1 MKDVEI
7 LIQLQEV
14 DFQIFKLRNTLEND
28 PIRIKE
34 LEQQY
39 QNKFA
44 FLKGLEEEFKKVQ
57 VEHKEQELELGSR
70 EDAVSKYKTQLYQ
83 VKSNKEYNA
92 LQLEIERMKAD
103 NSLLEER
110 IIVILEK
117 IDKLKKEIETE
128 KKVLQEE
135 ENRFKGEKAH
145 IELEMKELKE
155 KLDGLEAQRKRIISS
170 SIKPEI
176 LTLYERI
183 LENKGELAIV
193 PVKGEACAGCFMAVR
208 PQVLNELKLGKL
220 LTCETCSRILYVAG
234 DENKT

>member
-1 MKDVEI
+1 
-7 LIQLQEV
+7 
-14 DFQIFKLRNTLEND
+14 
-28 PIRIKE
+28 
-34 LEQQY
+34 
-39 QNKFA
+39 
-44 FLKGLEEEFKKVQ
+44 
-57 VEHKEQELELGSR
+57 
-70 EDAVSKYKTQLYQ
+70 
-83 VKSNKEYNA
+83 
-92 LQLEIERMKAD
+92 
-103 NSLLEER
+103 
-110 IIVILEK
+110 
-117 IDKLKKEIETE
+117 
-128 KKVLQEE
+128 
-135 ENRFKGEKAH
+135 FKGEKAH